1 MSALVFPSFRS
12 VAGSALGSGG
22 CVSWSFR
29 SSSRSFS
36 GFVVSVSFLSFA
48 FASRFASRWASRL
61 GFFCAVRRSGSLWSV
76 SVPCW
81 GASGCPSW
89 VRVLSRF
96 RFFGF
101 SGSRSVV
108 SPACAS
114 VALFLRRFAPVAGV
128 VGCAAGVDSFFSSSF
143 PSLSVVRASSFGRGP
158 GSFAARSVAVVR
170 AVSSAGGVWVSFPCS
185 PCPSGLV
192 PSGVSSR
199 AFGGFQSGSWSSAS
213 FACGLGVPCLV
224 FLPSGVEF
232 PPSWLLF
239 GFVPLGGDVWFFAG

>member
-1 MSALVFPSFRS
+1 MSALVFPSLRS
-12 VAGSALGSGG
+12 VAGSAVGSGSCG
-22 CVSWSFR
+22 WSFR

-36 GFVVSVSFLSFA
+36 GAVLSASFLSFA
-48 FASRFASRWASRL
+48 FASRFASLWAGRL
-61 GFFCAVRRSGSLWSV
+61 GFFVAVRRSGSLWSV

-81 GASGCPSW
+81 GASGCPAW
-89 VRVLSRF
+89 VPVLARF
-96 RFFGF
+96 SFFGF

-114 VALFLRRFAPVAGV
+114 VACFLRRFRPVAGV
-128 VGCAAGVDSFFSSSF
+128 VGCASGVDSFFSGSF
-143 PSLSVVRASSFGRGP
+143 PSLSVFRASSFGRGR

-170 AVSSAGGVWVSFPCS
+170 AVASAGGVWLSFPSS
-185 PCPSGLV
+185 PCPCVLV

-199 AFGGFQSGSWSSAS
+199 VFCGLGSGSWSSVA

-239 GFVPLGGDVWFFAG
+239 GFVSLGGGVWFFGG